1 MATIKQITG
10 TLHEIGESLITN
22 KEHKY
27 SYIQVDESMISK
39 VVIYSGLN
47 GKLRNSVGEKVTL
60 HMQKKT
66 IYAITDQNGQT
77 FYTQAGTFSLLII
90 WSLLFVIS
98 IPLSFLLIGIPLL
111 LMSVWGLVT
120 VVQAR
125 KAIERVSM
133 LPNAVAIQVV

>member
-1 MATIKQITG
+1 MAAIKQITG
-10 TLHEIGESLITN
+10 TLHEIGESSITN
-22 KEHKY
+22 KENKY
-27 SYIQVDESMISK
+27 SYIQVDESMIPK

-47 GKLRNSVGEKVTL
+47 GKLRNSVGDKVTL
-60 HMQKKT
+60 YMQKKT

-77 FYTQAGTFSLLII
+77 FYTQAGTFSLLMI
-90 WSLLFVIS
+90 WSLLLLVS
-98 IPLSFLLIGIPLL
+98 IPLSFLLIGIPLV

-125 KAIERVSM
+125 KAIEQVSK